1 MVLKEEHD
9 DNNKNTNKK
18 PTKQQKRRRKKEKR
32 RGQDNYIDRY
42 LKVFFFPVFFFFF
55 FFFFFI
61 MAASQE
67 IEILV
72 SGLRIRSLMGL
83 GAPYLH
89 HRRRGGREGGQ
100 SRSVRTAKSGVNGNC
115 WKSQICV
122 IGLLDSW
129 IAACTAGLP
138 YTSACG
144 CYVILLFANF
154 SSKLP
159 LK

>member
-9 DNNKNTNKK
+9 
-18 PTKQQKRRRKKEKR
+18 KRRRR
-32 RGQDNYIDRY
+32 RRRRRKGVDNIYREISKAS
-42 LKVFFFPVFFFFF
+42 LFF
-55 FFFFFI
+55 
-61 MAASQE
+61 ASQE

-89 HRRRGGREGGQ
+89 HRRRGGQEGGQ